1 MNDIPPLSVV
11 ARRVAHDVRG
21 PVGVIV
27 AALHEIEEAL
37 AGLGDAAEGKELQRL
52 VEMARRGTRKLER
65 TAFTL
70 DAIGALPPPAVSHV
84 DLQPMVKTAID
95 RMQIAERRPQVA
107 VNVVSSPE
115 TTLRVTVAPPLFTHA
130 LEELFGYAIRKSA
143 REVRVMMM
151 SSSSSSSLSSSAKA
165 STSSASTSPTSSS
178 TSHEAS
184 ERGKSHRTTSLVI
197 TMIGVDVVPAS
208 AVPFEEPLGLAA
220 HLLSAQHVSLA
231 IHKKA
236 DGVEIMIDVPSP

>member
-1 MNDIPPLSVV
+1 MNEIPPLSVV
-11 ARRVAHDVRG
+11 AKRVAHDVRG

-37 AGLGDAAEGKELQRL
+37 AGLGDGAAGPDLQRL

-70 DAIGALPPPAVSHV
+70 DAIAALPPPSVSHV
-84 DLQPMVKTAID
+84 DLQPMVRTAVD

-107 VNVVSSPE
+107 VSWISPPE
-115 TTLRVTVAPPLFTHA
+115 ATLRVTVAPPLFTHA

-143 REVRVMMM
+143 KEVRVMM
-151 SSSSSSSLSSSAKA
+151 LS
-165 STSSASTSPTSSS
+165 SSS
-178 TSHEAS
+178 TSSPNTMPTPSNPSHERP
-184 ERGKSHRTTSLVI
+184 ERVKSPRTTSLVI
-197 TMIGVDVVPAS
+197 TLVGVDVVPAS
-208 AVPFEEPLGLAA
+208 TIPFEEPLGLAA
-220 HLLSAQHVSLA
+220 HLLSVQHVSLA

-236 DGVEIMIDVPSP
+236 DGVELVVDVPSP